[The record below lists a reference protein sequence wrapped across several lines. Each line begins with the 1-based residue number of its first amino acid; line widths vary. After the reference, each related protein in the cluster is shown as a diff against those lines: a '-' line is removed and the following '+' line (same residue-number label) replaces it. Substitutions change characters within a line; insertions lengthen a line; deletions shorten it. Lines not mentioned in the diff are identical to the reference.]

1 MEMRMIRTLFL
12 ITSFSLSVVPFG
24 TPWERDSDAATRLGW
39 ISDKGCA
46 TAKVND
52 DTMTPNGT
60 ECVKKCLAD
69 GATAVF
75 VDPKARAL
83 YEVKNLPDVKAEVGY
98 YLEVTGEVNETAK
111 TISIAS
117 VKRLG
122 DVIQMC
128 GRKKR

>member
-1 MEMRMIRTLFL
+1 MIRTVFL
-12 ITSFSLSVVPFG
+12 IVTLSLSIVPFG
-24 TPWERDSDAATRLGW
+24 RGTPREAAEPRLGW

-46 TAKVND
+46 AAKLD
-52 DTMTPNGT
+52 DETITPNGT
-60 ECVKKCLAD
+60 ECVKKCLTD

-75 VDPKARAL
+75 VDPKTRAL
-83 YEVKNLPDVKAEVGY
+83 YEVKNLSDVNGEVGY
-98 YLEVTGEVNETAK
+98 YLEVTGEVDEKAK

-128 GRKKR
+128 GRKKW

>member
-1 MEMRMIRTLFL
+1 MIRTVFL
-12 ITSFSLSVVPFG
+12 ITSLSLSIVPFG
-24 TPWERDSDAATRLGW
+24 GATNREAEAPRLGW

-46 TAKVND
+46 TAKLND
-52 DTMTPNGT
+52 ETITPNGT
-60 ECVKKCLAD
+60 DCVKKCLDD

-75 VDPKARAL
+75 VDPKARVL
-83 YEVKNLPDVKAEVGY
+83 YEVRNLPDVKGEVGY
-98 YLEVTGEVNETAK
+98 YLEVTGEVDEKAQ

-128 GRKKR
+128 GRKKW